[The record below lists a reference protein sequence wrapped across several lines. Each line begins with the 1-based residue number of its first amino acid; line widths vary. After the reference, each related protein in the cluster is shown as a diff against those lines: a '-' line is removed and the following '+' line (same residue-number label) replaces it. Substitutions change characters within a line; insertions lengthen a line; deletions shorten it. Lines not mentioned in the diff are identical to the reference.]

1 MNTFNCRCPF
11 IVSVNGA
18 VDQIATR
25 VGLNIY
31 DVTGSTILASYT
43 LKKTMFSPTQRI
55 NYYNISPYCYDVLI
69 GNYQGDNC
77 IKVEVITVYTD
88 SSNVEHAVSDN
99 YYYVSLGFSLYGY
112 SQNDGGF
119 TPVSANIL
127 YRPNQNPINNLIK
140 TEKINYF
147 RNINWDLEGYPNI
160 QFLLETITYKFRL
173 RYYVY
178 SEGEIIEQF
187 ENLPITGNVDY
198 YGRIMNNGYSAFNN
212 GNFFEIQI
220 SPIAGTESWTEIFKA
235 ELTPICEPKYKPLKL
250 QFLNR
255 YGGTQDFYFF
265 KNNNQSIEVKSSN
278 YNTNTFNV
286 YPIYPNSL
294 VGQTRVYN
302 KNGKHT
308 IKGNTGWI
316 SEDYNE
322 FIEDIMLS
330 EWLFLS
336 YEDKGTIWTSAVT
349 LKDTSMQYKT
359 HLNEKVINYELS
371 FEVANLIINNVV

>member
-1 MNTFNCRCPF
+1 MQIFNCRSPF
-11 IVSVNGA
+11 IVEVNGA

-25 VGLNIY
+25 VEIFIC
-31 DVTGSTILASYT
+31 DVTGVT
-43 LKKTMFSPTQRI
+43 LLKDYNLIKTMFSPTQRI
-55 NYYNISPYCYDVLI
+55 NYYNISPFCYDILI

-77 IKVEVITVYTD
+77 IKVFTSTYYTD
-88 SSNVEHAVSDN
+88 DSNVEHLIDDFE
-99 YYYVSLGFSLYGY
+99 YYVTLGFSIYAGEP
-112 SQNDGGF
+112 NTGD
-119 TPVSANIL
+119 TIL
-127 YRPNQNPINNLIK
+127 NNYIFYRPNQNYYTNLIK

-147 RNINWDLEGYPNI
+147 KNTNWDSEGYPNI

-198 YGRIMNNGYSAFNN
+198 YGRVMNNGYSAFNN
-212 GNFFEIQI
+212 GNFFEIQV
-220 SPIAGTESWTEIFKA
+220 SLIAGTESWTEIFKA
-235 ELTPICEPKYKPLKL
+235 ELTPICEPKYKPLRL

-278 YNTNTFNV
+278 YNTNTFYT
-286 YPIYPNSL
+286 YPTQPNTL

-308 IKGNTGWI
+308 LKGNTGWI

-330 EWLFLS
+330 EWLYLS

-371 FEVANLIINNVV
+371 FEVANSIINNVI

>member
-1 MNTFNCRCPF
+1 MQIFNCRSPF
-11 IVSVNGA
+11 IVEVNGA

-25 VGLNIY
+25 VEIFIC
-31 DVTGSTILASYT
+31 DVTGATLLKDYN
-43 LKKTMFSPTQRI
+43 LKKTMFSPTQRV

-77 IKVEVITVYTD
+77 IKVFTSTYYTD
-88 SSNVEHAVSDN
+88 TSNVEHLIDN
-99 YYYVSLGFSLYGY
+99 FEYYVTLGFSLYAGEPNTASTNFNGY
-112 SQNDGGF
+112 IF
-119 TPVSANIL
+119 
-127 YRPNQNPINNLIK
+127 YRPNQNYYTNLIK

-147 RNINWDLEGYPNI
+147 RNEYAGYEIPDI
-160 QFLLETITYKFRL
+160 QFLLETITYKYRL

-187 ENLPITGNVDY
+187 ENLPVTGNVDY
-198 YGRIMNNGYSAFNN
+198 YGRYMNNGYSAFNN
-212 GNFFEIQI
+212 GNFFEIQV
-220 SPIAGTESWTEIFKA
+220 SPIAGTESWSTDFKA

-278 YNTNTFNV
+278 YNTNTFFT
-286 YPIYPNSL
+286 YPTQPNPL

-330 EWLFLS
+330 EWLYLS
-336 YEDKGTIWTSAVT
+336 YEDKGTVWTSAVT
-349 LKDTSMQYKT
+349 LKDSSMQYKT

-371 FEVANLIINNVV
+371 FEVANSIINNVI

>member
-1 MNTFNCRCPF
+1 MNTFNCRSPF
-11 IVSVNGA
+11 IVSVDGA

-25 VGLNIY
+25 VALNIY

-43 LKKTMFSPTQRI
+43 LKKTMFSPTQRV

-77 IKVEVITVYTD
+77 IKIEVITVYTD

-99 YYYVSLGFSLYGY
+99 YYYVTLGFSLYGY

-119 TPVSANIL
+119 TPVSDNIL
-127 YRPNQNPINNLIK
+127 YRPNQNPITNLIK

-147 RNINWDLEGYPNI
+147 RKDYGGYGFPDI

-187 ENLPITGNVDY
+187 ENLPVTGNVDY
-198 YGRIMNNGYSAFNN
+198 YGRGMNNGYSAFNN
-212 GNFFEIQI
+212 GNFFEIQV
-220 SPIAGTESWTEIFKA
+220 SPIDGAESWTAGFKA

-278 YNTNTFNV
+278 YNTNTFNS
-286 YPIYPNSL
+286 YPIQPNTYI
-294 VGQTRVYN
+294 GQTRVYN

-316 SEDYNE
+316 NEDNNE

-330 EWLFLS
+330 EYLYLS
-336 YEDKGTIWTSAVT
+336 YEDKGTDWTSAVT

-371 FEVANLIINNVV
+371 FEVANSIINNVI

>member
-1 MNTFNCRCPF
+1 MQIFNCRSPL
-11 IVSVNGA
+11 IVEVNGA

-25 VGLNIY
+25 VEIFIC
-31 DVTGSTILASYT
+31 DVTGVTLLKDYN
-43 LKKTMFSPTQRI
+43 LKKTMFSPTQRV
-55 NYYNISPYCYDVLI
+55 NYYNISPFCYDILI

-77 IKVEVITVYTD
+77 IKVFTSTYYTD
-88 SSNVEHAVSDN
+88 DSNVEHLIDDFE
-99 YYYVSLGFSLYGY
+99 YYVTLGFSLYAGEPNTGDTFLNNY
-112 SQNDGGF
+112 IF
-119 TPVSANIL
+119 
-127 YRPNQNPINNLIK
+127 YRPNQNYYTNLIK

-147 RNINWDLEGYPNI
+147 RNDYATYGFPDI
-160 QFLLETITYKFRL
+160 QFLLETITYKYRL
-173 RYYVY
+173 RYYTY

-198 YGRIMNNGYSAFNN
+198 YGRTMNNGYSAFNN
-212 GNFFEIQI
+212 GNFFEIQV

-278 YNTNTFNV
+278 YNTNTFNT
-286 YPIYPNSL
+286 YPTQPNTL

-330 EWLFLS
+330 EWLYLY
-336 YEDKGTIWTSAVT
+336 YEDKGTIWISAVT

-371 FEVANLIINNVV
+371 FEVANSIINNVI